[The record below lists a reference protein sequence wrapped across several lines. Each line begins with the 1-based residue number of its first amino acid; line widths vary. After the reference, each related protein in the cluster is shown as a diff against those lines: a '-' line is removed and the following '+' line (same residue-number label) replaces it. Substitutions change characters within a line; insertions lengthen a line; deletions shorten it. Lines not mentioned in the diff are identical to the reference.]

1 MMAVIE
7 EKDCYQPCFI
17 KEEAMNNTETN
28 SELIR
33 RLADQLITRRSNV
46 RRKKGNRINAAVIQ
60 LLFPFH
66 PVKFSIHIFIKQYQP
81 G

>member
-1 MMAVIE
+1 MAVNE

-17 KEEAMNNTETN
+17 KDEAMNNTETN

-46 RRKKGNRINAAVIQ
+46 RRKKG
-60 LLFPFH
+60 PE
-66 PVKFSIHIFIKQYQP
+66 
-81 G
+81 